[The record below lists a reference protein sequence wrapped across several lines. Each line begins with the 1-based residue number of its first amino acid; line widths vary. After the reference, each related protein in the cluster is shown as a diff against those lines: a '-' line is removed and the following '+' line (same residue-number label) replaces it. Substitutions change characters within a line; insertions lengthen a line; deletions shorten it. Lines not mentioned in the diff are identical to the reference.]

1 MRKIREDHREEL
13 NRLKNHHNYANEKDE
28 KERKINERKK
38 EIRDKI
44 EENLQNSFDHELR
57 LI

>member
-28 KERKINERKK
+28 KERRINERKK

-44 EENLQNSFDHELR
+44 E
-57 LI
+57 